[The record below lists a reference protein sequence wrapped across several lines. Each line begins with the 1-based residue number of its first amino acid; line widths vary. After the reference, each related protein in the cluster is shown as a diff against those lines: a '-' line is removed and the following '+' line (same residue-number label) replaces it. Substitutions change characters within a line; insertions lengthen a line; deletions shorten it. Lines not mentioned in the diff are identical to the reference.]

1 VSEDIDREF
10 WSARPVLAHIHRY
23 AQARAAGPWGALGS
37 VLVRAACAV
46 PPRIM
51 LPPIVGGPMSLNLFT
66 ALVGHSGLGKNA
78 ADAVG
83 REAVRLIYARL
94 LSNPIELPIGTGEGI
109 AKTFRQADAGPDDDA
124 PDTAIFTAPEIDTLA
139 ALIGREGSTTEPELR
154 KVYSGEQLGFANA
167 QKHTRTRVAA
177 HSYRAG
183 LIVGAQPKRCG
194 GLFRGADGGT
204 PQRFTWLPVDDPDAP
219 YELPEIPQVMTI
231 DIPAI
236 FGPHLKVP
244 EKVRAEILAHRRA
257 MLRRDPVDPL
267 DGHRLLSQLKV
278 AAALMV
284 LDSPNR
290 EVCEITDEDWSL
302 ADVVMA
308 VSNQTRESIRREVE
322 HKARAAN
329 RARALDAA
337 EREEIGDDRRLQ
349 RTREAITRW
358 LAKVSGDG
366 WTARRDLMPKVK
378 ANLRGYFDE
387 AIAQLTDEGQIE
399 GKRNDR
405 GQLYRMVQRY
415 SDGPAQS
422 TSENGAVHN
431 AVPLYPDPHTED
443 SPPGETPEPPYAQT
457 KTAPGYTPRVHQALA
472 KARNGQ
478 PHGDDPTNTNPK
490 GTP

>member
-1 VSEDIDREF
+1 MSNEF
-10 WSARPVLAHIHRY
+10 WSARPVLGHIHRY

-37 VLVRAACAV
+37 VLVRATCAV
-46 PPRIM
+46 PPHIM
-51 LPPIVGGPMSLNLFT
+51 LPPIVGGPMSLNLFA

-83 REAVRLIYARL
+83 REAVRFTYARL
-94 LSNPIELPIGTGEGI
+94 LSDPIELPIGTGEGI
-109 AKTFRQADAGPDDDA
+109 AKTFRQADDGPDDDDA
-124 PDTAIFTAPEIDTLA
+124 PDTAILTAPEIDTLA
-139 ALIGREGSTTEPELR
+139 ALIGRQGSTIEPELR

-183 LIVGAQPKRCG
+183 LIVGAQPARCG

-219 YELPEIPQVMTI
+219 DELPQIPEPMRI

-236 FGPHLKVP
+236 LGPHLVVP
-244 EKVRAEILAHRRA
+244 DGVRAEILAHRRA
-257 MLRRDPVDPL
+257 MLRRESVDPL

-278 AAALMV
+278 AAALMI

-302 ADVVMA
+302 AGVVMA
-308 VSNQTRESIRREVE
+308 VSDQTREAIQREVD
-322 HKARAAN
+322 HKARAVN

-358 LAKVSGDG
+358 LAKVPGDG
-366 WTARRDLMPKVK
+366 WMARRDLMPKVK

-387 AIAQLTDEGQIE
+387 AIGQLTDEDQIE
-399 GKRNDR
+399 DMSGDR
-405 GQLYRMVQRY
+405 GKLYRRVQRY
-415 SDGPAQS
+415 SVGTAQF
-422 TSENGAVHN
+422 TSENDAVLN
-431 AVPLYPDPHTED
+431 AVPLYPPPRNGQMSPAETTE
-443 SPPGETPEPPYAQT
+443 PPGAPT
-457 KTAPGYTPRVHQALA
+457 KTTPGYTDRVKQVLA
-472 KARNGQ
+472 NARSKEK
-478 PHGDDPTNTNPK
+478 TA
-490 GTP
+490 